1 MKLEKGQYIECALK
15 NGWIVS
21 GTIDDI
27 SSTALQLTRS
37 DGKGIAIILRPNEE
51 IVVIKIPFKIES
63 VVKSDDVKKY
73 PENDTESQINKP
85 SMPHEDPDTLKTLS
99 ELRVEYLEQEKQ
111 EISNK
116 LRSHEIS
123 DVRKVEYGYPGFF
136 KKPSAK

>member
-1 MKLEKGQYIECALK
+1 MKLEKGQYVECALK

-51 IVVIKIPFKIES
+51 IVVIKIPIES
-63 VVKSDDVKKY
+63 VKNTTPIIQEEKEIEETKLD
-73 PENDTESQINKP
+73 P
-85 SMPHEDPDTLKTLS
+85 SMPHESPDDLKTLT
-99 ELRVEYLEQEKQ
+99 ELRTEFLKEEKKN
-111 EISNK
+111 IANK